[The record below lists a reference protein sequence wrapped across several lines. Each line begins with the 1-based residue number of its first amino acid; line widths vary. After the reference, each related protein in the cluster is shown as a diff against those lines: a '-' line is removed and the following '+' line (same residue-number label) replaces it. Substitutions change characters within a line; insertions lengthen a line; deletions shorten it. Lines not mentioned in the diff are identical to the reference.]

1 MKQADAY
8 QQTLDYLYSY
18 VDFSMTRGHRY
29 SADQFDLDR
38 MRMLA
43 ARLGNPEGKYPSIH
57 IAGTKGKGSVAALCQ
72 SALRADGYRTGLY
85 TSPHLHDYAE
95 RIRINGT
102 PISHSDLIHLVEENK
117 TVFESIPQITT
128 FEITTALAFLYFARR
143 EVDVA
148 VIEVGLGGRLDAT
161 NVVIPIVAVITSL
174 SYDHTHLL
182 GDTLAEIAGEKAG
195 IIKHGIPVILS
206 PQKDEA
212 REVVERIA
220 AERSAPLIQLGRD
233 YLFEPQSRSLDG
245 QSLLVWQVSKEDESV
260 NNQGHQK
267 NSKRA
272 SLTIPLLGSHQVQ
285 NAATAYAALQVFSRS
300 GFSLRDD
307 AIRQGFSNVNWSGR
321 FEILQRQPPVVIDC
335 AHNRDSALK
344 VRQAIDD
351 YFPNWGAVLVFGA
364 SEDKDIAGM
373 FAELAPIT
381 WQVIATKSFH
391 PRAIEPERLQEIAHQ
406 FGLPVKIVPDVPE
419 ALDEAIRFA
428 GNDLLVLVTGSI
440 FIAAG
445 AREAWMARKSDRVTA

>member
-1 MKQADAY
+1 MNQADAY

-29 SADQFDLDR
+29 SADQFDLGR
-38 MRMLA
+38 MRTLVT
-43 ARLGNPEGKYPSIH
+43 RLGNPEGKYPSIH

-72 SALRADGYRTGLY
+72 SALMADGYRTGLY

-95 RIRINGT
+95 RIRINGA

-117 TVFESIPQITT
+117 PVFESIPKITT
-128 FEITTALAFLYFARR
+128 FEITTALAFLYFARQ

-195 IIKHGIPVILS
+195 IIKDGIPVILS

-212 REVVERIA
+212 RQVIERIA
-220 AERSAPLIQLGRD
+220 AERSAPLIQMGRD
-233 YLFEPQSRSLDG
+233 YLFEPQSRSLGG

-267 NSKRA
+267 NSKRGLL
-272 SLTIPLLGSHQVQ
+272 SIPLLGSHQVQ

-307 AIRQGFSNVNWSGR
+307 AIRQGFSTVNWPGR
-321 FEILQRQPPVVIDC
+321 FEILQRQPAVVIDC

-351 YFPNWGAVLVFGA
+351 YFPNRRAVLVFGA

-381 WQVIATKSFH
+381 RQVIATKSFH

-419 ALDEAIRFA
+419 ALEEAIRFA
-428 GNDLLVLVTGSI
+428 GNDSIVLVTGSI

-445 AREAWMARKSDRVTA
+445 AREAWIARKSDRVPA